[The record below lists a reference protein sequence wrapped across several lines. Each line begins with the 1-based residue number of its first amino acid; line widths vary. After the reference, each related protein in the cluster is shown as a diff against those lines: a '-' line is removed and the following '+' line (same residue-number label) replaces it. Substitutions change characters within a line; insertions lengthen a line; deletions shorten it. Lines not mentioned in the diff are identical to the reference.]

1 MKNMSLKEFVL
12 PLIKSMD
19 SFNYLLKS
27 HHRRTAVIA
36 FAIGKKMNLS
46 SKELA
51 DLVIAASIHDI
62 GALSIQDRDRLLEE
76 DVSDPKPHCNMAFKI
91 LEACDVFSDIGK
103 ILLHHHIIYEEV
115 YMYSEEIKIQSHIIH
130 LADRVEIYIS
140 QDEFILDQKE
150 EVRNKIRDRKGTILN
165 PKVCKVFE
173 DISQSNDFWLNINN
187 MTLDNLFMNIEHGL
201 MIPLT
206 HDIITGFSTVMSRI
220 VDYRSHFT
228 TAHSFTVGNLAK
240 YIGDLLNKDE
250 DYKIQLLVAGLL
262 HDVGKFGINPSLIS
276 KEGKLSDDEYS
287 QLKLIPYY
295 SNKILNELAYSPWFE
310 DVVKW
315 IATYQEESDSA
326 VNNDKY
332 VNELGAKIIGL
343 SNIITALMEDRPN
356 RESYSIDKALEIIR
370 EYEADKVDNSLF
382 DIITQHQSEIGN
394 IVQMYQ
400 NEGNKYYDDI
410 EKEFDY

>member
-1 MKNMSLKEFVL
+1 
-12 PLIKSMD
+12 
-19 SFNYLLKS
+19 
-27 HHRRTAVIA
+27 
-36 FAIGKKMNLS
+36 
-46 SKELA
+46 
-51 DLVIAASIHDI
+51 
-62 GALSIQDRDRLLEE
+62 
-76 DVSDPKPHCNMAFKI
+76 
-91 LEACDVFSDIGK
+91 
-103 ILLHHHIIYEEV
+103 
-115 YMYSEEIKIQSHIIH
+115 MYSEEIKIQSHIIH